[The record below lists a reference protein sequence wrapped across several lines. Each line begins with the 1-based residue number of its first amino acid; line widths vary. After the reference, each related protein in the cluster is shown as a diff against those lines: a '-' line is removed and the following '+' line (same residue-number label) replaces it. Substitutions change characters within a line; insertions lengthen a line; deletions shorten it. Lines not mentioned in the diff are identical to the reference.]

1 MSEPIYDVF
10 CGIDVGKT
18 SHHAVALAPDGQR
31 LCGTDLPQDE
41 SRIRCLLED
50 LARHGRVLVVVDQP
64 RNIGA
69 LPVAVARECGVDIAY
84 LPGLRMRRIA
94 DLYPGQSKTDARDA
108 FVIADAARTL
118 PDTLLRID
126 EQNDVVEGL
135 RLLAGFDADLA
146 SEENRL
152 VNRIRS
158 VLLSVHPALER
169 TIGRQM
175 HRPVGP
181 GLLAEFGGPEGFT
194 AVTRQALDESARAFA
209 PRLWKKVTDE
219 IVDALGQQSVI
230 VPGADKADF
239 VIRTMARHLL
249 EVRRARAE
257 LAEQFETELGKH
269 PDGPILMSLPGVG
282 CRTAVT
288 MLVEI
293 SGIDR
298 FPNAGHLAVYAG
310 VAPRTHRS
318 GTSIRGEHH
327 RHGGNSRLKRAM
339 YLSAFAALS
348 DPLSRT
354 YYDRKRAEGKNH
366 RSALICLARRR
377 SNVLYAMLSNG
388 SKYTP
393 TAQQAIPLI
402 RQPHATQSETLLD
415 RSNGLRACYARAAA
429 CS

>member
-1 MSEPIYDVF
+1 M
-10 CGIDVGKT
+10 
-18 SHHAVALAPDGQR
+18 
-31 LCGTDLPQDE
+31 
-41 SRIRCLLED
+41 
-50 LARHGRVLVVVDQP
+50 
-64 RNIGA
+64 
-69 LPVAVARECGVDIAY
+69 
-84 LPGLRMRRIA
+84 
-94 DLYPGQSKTDARDA
+94 
-108 FVIADAARTL
+108 IADAARTL

-126 EQNDVVEGL
+126 EQNAAVEGL

-194 AVTRQALDESARAFA
+194 AVTRQVLDESARAFA
-209 PRLWKKVTDE
+209 PRLWKKITDE

-230 VPGADKADF
+230 VPGTDKADF
-239 VIRTMARHLL
+239 VIRTLARHLL

-298 FPNAGHLAVYAG
+298 FANAGHLAVYAG

-318 GTSIRGEHH
+318 GTSIKGEHH

-339 YLSAFAALS
+339 YLSAFAALR

-388 SKYTP
+388 STYTP
-393 TAQQAIPLI
+393 TAQQAIPSDVSTT
-402 RQPHATQSETLLD
+402 RDAV
-415 RSNGLRACYARAAA
+415 RNAA
-429 CS
+429 